1 MKKNGYVPVN
11 KNAIPEA
18 VQLLDF
24 LYSIQGKYTLTGM
37 HNFASDINRYDQ
49 VVDSLTGKTPVVW
62 GGALTLVSMH
72 WETINA
78 SFAIAGR

>member
-24 LYSIQGKYTLTGM
+24 CIQYKVSI
-37 HNFASDINRYDQ
+37 R
-49 VVDSLTGKTPVVW
+49 
-62 GGALTLVSMH
+62 
-72 WETINA
+72 
-78 SFAIAGR
+78 